1 MKKLSL
7 LLFMLPAL
15 FVVTA
20 FADSQ
25 QDERIEITVQIAGE
39 NVIVDLSLVIPAT
52 RQQVWAVL
60 TDFDHM
66 ANFVSNLKESK
77 VVSTSADTLKV
88 FQRGSAKYGPISFSF
103 ESTREMWLDPF
114 DSIRSRM
121 ISGNMRKMEGTTQLV
136 EEVAQTRIIYHT
148 DSIPGVWIPPIV
160 GKVFIEHEIR
170 EQFREIRNE
179 IIKRKQESGQLPQV
193 ASEEINAASLINWNY
208 SKYKLRDK
216 FLCHQRACRRH
227 GSDLRAQVVPETDAG
242 RRGAAQCDS
251 GCVSG

>member
-15 FVVTA
+15 FIVTA

-25 QDERIEITVQIAGE
+25 QDERIEIKVQVTGE
-39 NVIVDLSLVIPAT
+39 NVIVDLSLLVPAT

-66 ANFVSNLKESK
+66 ASFISNLKESK
-77 VVSTSADTLKV
+77 VISTSADTLKV
-88 FQRGSAKYGPISFSF
+88 FQRGSAKYGPISFPF
-103 ESTREMWLDPF
+103 ESTREMQLAPF
-114 DSIRSRM
+114 DKIRSHM

-136 EEVAQTRIIYHT
+136 DEGAQTRIIYHT

-179 IIKRKQESGQLPQV
+179 IVKRKQEPGQVQQV
-193 ASEEINAASLINWNY
+193 AGALPVCVA
-208 SKYKLRDK
+208 
-216 FLCHQRACRRH
+216 
-227 GSDLRAQVVPETDAG
+227 
-242 RRGAAQCDS
+242 RG
-251 GCVSG
+251 